1 LVEKRYERFSE
12 GLAAAA
18 ALLVFGWVA
27 ALAMS
32 GAAVPSDLAIR
43 NTIHAFASP
52 TLTEVMR
59 AVTQL
64 GSSPFLV
71 VLGAILVWRLIAAGR
86 RRAALVLVAAS
97 LGGEAF
103 DQVLKLVF
111 RRPRPET
118 FFGFIAPSGYSFPSG
133 HAIASICFWGVVAA
147 IAAARMQ
154 SPYARAA
161 MWLSAALLA
170 VWIGLSRIYLGA
182 HYPSDVLGGYAAAVV
197 WVMVIRTGY
206 RAWLRRGVAGR
217 SAGQGKETAGA
228 PW

>member
-1 LVEKRYERFSE
+1 MEKGNEGFSE

-27 ALAMS
+27 VRVAG
-32 GAAVPSDLAIR
+32 GAAVPSDLAVR
-43 NTIHAFASP
+43 SAIHGFASP
-52 TLTEVMR
+52 TLTAVMR

-64 GSSPFLV
+64 GSSSFLV
-71 VLGAILVWRLIAAGR
+71 VLGAILVWRLVAAGR
-86 RRAALVLVAAS
+86 RRAAVVLVAAS

-133 HAIASICFWGVVAA
+133 HAIASICFWGVLAA

-154 SPYARAA
+154 SRYARAA
-161 MWLSAALLA
+161 TWLSAALLA
-170 VWIGLSRIYLGA
+170 GWIGVSRIYLGA

-197 WVMVIRTGY
+197 WVAAVRAGY
-206 RAWLRRGVAGR
+206 RVWLSRGVAGR
-217 SAGQGKETAGA
+217 GEESAAA